1 MYPRDMIIPTGVR
14 LALDR
19 LDRAGYE
26 AYIVGGCVRD
36 SLLGK
41 TPTDWDIATSA
52 TPERIKEVFN
62 GYHRIYT
69 GFKHGT
75 ITVILDEMPIEIT
88 TYRVD
93 GKYSDGRRPDEVH
106 YTGDIVEDLARRDF
120 T

>member
-26 AYIVGGCVRD
+26 VYIAGGCVRD
-36 SLLGK
+36 LIGK

-69 GFKHGT
+69 GFKHG
-75 ITVILDEMPIEIT
+75 PSPS
-88 TYRVD
+88 Y
-93 GKYSDGRRPDEVH
+93 
-106 YTGDIVEDLARRDF
+106 
-120 T
+120 